1 MIVLE
6 GRDQIRQCYP
16 QGENLMNTAD
26 SKSTLL
32 NNSFSSKT
40 QANENKICNALGC
53 YELAFTKLS
62 LKIDKKSITIFGC
75 KNCKTIFEN

>member
-1 MIVLE
+1 
-6 GRDQIRQCYP
+6 
-16 QGENLMNTAD
+16 MNTAD

-53 YELAFTKLS
+53 YELAFTEIS
-62 LKIDKKSITIFGC
+62 LKIGEKSI
-75 KNCKTIFEN
+75 NQMM